1 MINRVSHPL
10 TYENFKTSSAE
21 QESKITK
28 LLENLYKGGKRIVK
42 LRNDPTGVTHA
53 IRLDNDIFK
62 LNVYIKNIDTSK
74 SNLRY
79 TEGYLRSLTNIL
91 TRAKEI
97 AIQGASGTYESDDKK
112 MISKEVNA
120 LLEDVV
126 AIANAKG
133 PDGYSIFSGTK
144 IDSEAFKVTR
154 ENKIS
159 KTSKDGAG
167 PQIIKVEYNGN
178 QAEKK
183 QRYTMTFICQI
194 ITLEM

>member
-1 MINRVSHPL
+1 MNQM
-10 TYENFKTSSAE
+10 N
-21 QESKITK
+21 
-28 LLENLYKGGKRIVK
+28 
-42 LRNDPTGVTHA
+42 
-53 IRLDNDIFK
+53 
-62 LNVYIKNIDTSK
+62 
-74 SNLRY
+74 
-79 TEGYLRSLTNIL
+79 
-91 TRAKEI
+91 
-97 AIQGASGTYESDDKK
+97 KK